1 MDVCTVWK
9 VLLCN
14 LSSSFYCVLL
24 VISPVCFFMIPPLLF
39 CPFPWANGEERGHN
53 EMKEVGR
60 LGLRLEKEEE
70 GEGKEWGVEWGE
82 GELVLAWWKGEN
94 ARMGERKKK
103 KAMLDWRRTNATSI
117 NKRYGSAIS
126 AWIWIH
132 NFIRRE
138 RRFAEWRKGGMIPA
152 GRLLAWQ
159 RLLHFLKLFAT
170 GGRKKKIQR

>member
-1 MDVCTVWK
+1 MCVQYEKCFYVIYHPRFIAFCWLYHLF
-9 VLLCN
+9 VSLWFP
-14 LSSSFYCVLL
+14 LSSFV
-24 VISPVCFFMIPPLLF
+24 
-39 CPFPWANGEERGHN
+39 PFLEQTERREATTKWRRWGDSGWDWRKRRKERARSGGWNEERVNWSLPG
-53 EMKEVGR
+53 EKGKMLGWGR
-60 LGLRLEKEEE
+60 E
-70 GEGKEWGVEWGE
+70 
-82 GELVLAWWKGEN
+82 
-94 ARMGERKKK
+94 KKK
-103 KAMLDWRRTNATSI
+103 EAMLDWRRTNATSI

-138 RRFAEWRKGGMIPA
+138 RTFAEWRKGGMIPA